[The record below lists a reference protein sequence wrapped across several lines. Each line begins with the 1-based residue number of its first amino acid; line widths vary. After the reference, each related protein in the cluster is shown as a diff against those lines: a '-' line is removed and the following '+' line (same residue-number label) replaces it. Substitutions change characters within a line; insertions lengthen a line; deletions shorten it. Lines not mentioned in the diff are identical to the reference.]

1 MLDELIRHLP
11 DLALVFSAF
20 VIAVAS
26 PGPSNLQVMA
36 TSMERGRSAGS
47 TLALGVTA
55 GSLTWGILAAIGV
68 TGIIVAHPGALYAIK
83 IVGGL
88 YLLFLAWRSARSAMR
103 AEMPPTKLVASGRR
117 TFLRGYLMHI
127 TNPKAI
133 LSWTAIIALALRP
146 DTPPVVLYAIVGGCM
161 LISLAINQFYAVLFS
176 TASMIAG
183 YRRIRRKAEACL
195 AAFFTF
201 ASFKLLTS
209 QL

>member
-20 VIAVAS
+20 FIAVAS

-36 TSMERGRSAGS
+36 TSMEHGRKAGM
-47 TLALGVTA
+47 TLALGVTT

-68 TGIIVAHPGALYAIK
+68 TALIVAHPGALYAIK

-88 YLLFLAWRSARSAMR
+88 YLLFLAWRSARSAMQ
-103 AEMPPTKLVASGRR
+103 AEMPPPKAGLSGGRLY
-117 TFLRGYLMHI
+117 LRGYLMHL

-133 LSWTAIIALALRP
+133 LSWTAIIALGLRP
-146 DTPPVVLYAIVGGCM
+146 ETPAVVLYAIILGCM
-161 LISLAINQFYAVLFS
+161 TISLAINQSYAFLFS
-176 TASMIAG
+176 TASMVAG
-183 YRRIRRKAEACL
+183 YRRIRRRAEACL

-201 ASFKLLTS
+201 ASFKLLTA